1 MRHFNILISRQNLT
15 RCHSC
20 SRHHNVDAEW
30 TNDELIKLTCTFCGG
45 QLITGNA
52 QPAHHTRLS
61 RSSRLALGLLS
72 ASLTFGACDDE
83 DEVINNSAS
92 GGSVAGTQ
100 VAGEVMDQP
109 VYGAPAAGIEFEE
122 GGTQIAGEVM
132 DQPVYGA
139 PAAGNEN

>member
-1 MRHFNILISRQNLT
+1 MRQFNILVSKQNLT

-20 SRHHNVDAEW
+20 SRHHKLDSEW
-30 TNDELIKLTCTFCGG
+30 TNDELSEQSCIFCGG
-45 QLITGNA
+45 QLITRNT
-52 QPAHHTRLS
+52 QSAHHTRLS

-83 DEVINNSAS
+83 DEVINNSGS
-92 GGSVAGTQ
+92 DGSVAGTQ
-100 VAGEVMDQP
+100 VAGEVIDQP

-122 GGTQIAGEVM
+122 GSTQIAGEVM

-139 PAAGNEN
+139 PAAGHDN